1 MRQLMSRLPGPTPVK
16 VLIMIVLVVIVL
28 VALGFLFEWAG
39 GILDDG
45 GTIGAWGS
53 TLS

>member
-1 MRQLMSRLPGPTPVK
+1 MKTYRSPTAMKGVT
-16 VLIMIVLVVIVL
+16 LLELMIVLVIIVL
-28 VALGFLFEWAG
+28 VALGLLFEWAG